1 MLKLGLPALAGGMR
15 VADVM
20 TTEVAF
26 LETSETLDEAWQILH
41 AKSIS
46 GAPVLDHRGRLVGI
60 ASKADLADPR
70 HRAEDVVGV
79 VRTVKDV
86 MTRVVYAVRARDSVM
101 SAVKLM
107 IDENIHRAIVVSDS
121 GSVAGIVTPM
131 DVLRALMHG
140 DDLSAMSEEDRQ
152 LQFVDVRALG
162 CTLR

>member
-1 MLKLGLPALAGGMR
+1 MR

-26 LETSETLDEAWQILH
+26 LETTQTLDEAWQILH
-41 AKSIS
+41 SKSIS
-46 GAPVLDHRGRLVGI
+46 GAPVLNHAGRLVGI

-70 HRAEDVVGV
+70 HHAGDVVGV

-86 MTRVVYAVRARDSVM
+86 MTRVIYAVRARDSVL

-107 IDENIHRAIVVSDS
+107 IDEDIHRAIVVSDS

-131 DVLRALMHG
+131 DVLRALVG
-140 DDLSAMSEEDRQ
+140 GVDLSGRAAENASLE
-152 LQFVDVRALG
+152 FVDVRKL
-162 CTLR
+162 T

>member
-1 MLKLGLPALAGGMR
+1 MLKIGVPALAGGMR
-15 VADVM
+15 VSDVM

-26 LETSETLDEAWQILH
+26 LETSQTLDEAWQILH

-46 GAPVLDHRGRLVGI
+46 GAPVLNHHARLLGI
-60 ASKADLADPR
+60 ASKADLPDPR
-70 HRAEDVVGV
+70 HRAGDVVGV

-107 IDENIHRAIVVSDS
+107 IDEDIHRAIVVSDS

-131 DVLRALMHG
+131 DVLRALVQG
-140 DDLSAMSEEDRQ
+140 DDLSISSGDDGP
-152 LQFVDVRALG
+152 LKFVDIRALG
-162 CTLR
+162 